1 MKRVKL
7 IATIYTFLL
16 CFFAVDALAQTT
28 LIKGIVTDAKEKD
41 PLPYVTV
48 LFKGTSIMT
57 RTDADGRF
65 TISTTAGHN
74 TLQLAMLVTRL
85 SS

>member
-7 IATIYTFLL
+7 IFVYTFLL
-16 CFFAVDALAQTT
+16 SFLAIGVSAQTT
-28 LIKGIVTDAKEKD
+28 IIKGIVTDAKEKD

-57 RTDADGRF
+57 RTQYAA
-65 TISTTAGHN
+65 I
-74 TLQLAMLVTRL
+74 
-85 SS
+85 